1 MNSEFSFSNGL
12 YENEKEQTERMKMDI
27 FDKCYTDGGYFGQFR
42 VQNDRFF
49 TLPILEPKPG
59 HHMVF
64 HGKKVIQ
71 WSINN
76 YLGLAENEELKAY
89 AVEMAKQFGTS
100 APMGARMMTGN
111 TRRHIDL
118 ENALAE
124 FLDKEAAILFNYG
137 YLGVLGTIASLT
149 DKNDILLIDKLSHAS
164 MVDGVHLARAQYRV
178 FKHNDMDHLERQ
190 LKTANEERKGGILIV
205 TEGVFGMR
213 GDVAELPGIC
223 ELKEK
228 YGARIYVDD
237 AHGFG
242 VMGETGQGTGS
253 YFGVQDKLD
262 IYFGTFAKAFAAIG
276 GVSASATPVV
286 EWIRYNARTQVFAKS
301 LPMIYVEVLFKTLE
315 IIKNDKQRRN
325 RMWEVSNKLKAGL
338 RNLGFDVGDVP
349 SPITPVYVPAGD
361 LKIGMG
367 IIHNLREMGIFI
379 TGVMYPV
386 VPKGI
391 ILFRMIPTA
400 SHTDED
406 IDTTVK
412 AFQKVRDAMNLHVE
426 HIKSEDA

>member
-1 MNSEFSFSNGL
+1 
-12 YENEKEQTERMKMDI
+12 MDI
-27 FDKCYTDGGYFGQFR
+27 FDKCYRDGGYFGQFR
-42 VQNDRFF
+42 VRNDRFF
-49 TLPILEPKPG
+49 TMPILEPTPG
-59 HHMVF
+59 RHMVF
-64 HGKKVIQ
+64 NGKQVIQ

-76 YLGLAENEELKAY
+76 YLGLAENEEIKAF
-89 AVEMAKQFGTS
+89 AIEMAKKYGTS

-111 TRRHIDL
+111 TQRHIEL

-124 FLDKEAAILFNYG
+124 YLNKEAAILFNYG

-149 DKNDILLIDKLSHAS
+149 DNKDLILIDKLSHAS
-164 MVDGVHLARAQYRV
+164 MVDAVLMAPAQFRV
-178 FKHNDMDHLERQ
+178 FKHNDMDHLEKH
-190 LKTANEERKGGILIV
+190 LKRANRDRKGGILIV

-213 GDVAELPGIC
+213 GDAADLPGIC
-223 ELKEK
+223 DLKEK
-228 YGARIYVDD
+228 YGARLYVDD

-242 VMGETGQGTGS
+242 VMGENGQGTGS
-253 YFGVQDKLD
+253 YFGVHNKLD

-276 GVSASATPVV
+276 GVTATDKAVV

-315 IIKNDKQRRN
+315 IIKNDTARRQK
-325 RMWEVSNKLKAGL
+325 MWENSNKLKQGL
-338 RNLGFDVGDVP
+338 RNLGLEVGDVP

-361 LKIGMG
+361 LYIGME
-367 IIHNLREMGIFI
+367 IIQRMREMGIFI

-406 IDTTVK
+406 IHQTIE
-412 AFQKVRDAMNLHVE
+412 AFRKVRDEMKLNMGAV
-426 HIKSEDA
+426 KSEAA

>member
-1 MNSEFSFSNGL
+1 
-12 YENEKEQTERMKMDI
+12 MDI
-27 FDKCYTDGGYFGQFR
+27 FDKCYSDGGYFGQFR
-42 VQNDRFF
+42 VKNDRFF
-49 TLPILEPKPG
+49 TMPILEPIPG
-59 HHMVF
+59 TRMVF
-64 HGKKVIQ
+64 NGKKVVQ

-76 YLGLAENEELKAY
+76 YLGLAENEEIKAF
-89 AVEMAKQFGTS
+89 AVEMVKQYGTS
-100 APMGARMMTGN
+100 APMGSRMMTGN
-111 TRRHIDL
+111 TQRHIEL

-124 FLDKEAAILFNYG
+124 YLEKEAAILFNYG

-149 DKNDILLIDKLSHAS
+149 DNKDIILIDKLSHAS
-164 MVDGVHLARAQYRV
+164 MVDGVQMASAQFRV
-178 FKHNDMDHLERQ
+178 FRHNDMDHLEKH
-190 LKTANEERKGGILIV
+190 LKRANRDRRGGILIV

-213 GDVAELPGIC
+213 GDVADLPGIC

-228 YGARIYVDD
+228 FGARLYVDD

-242 VMGETGQGTGS
+242 VMGENGQGTGS
-253 YFGVQDKLD
+253 YFGVHDQLD

-276 GVSASATPVV
+276 GVTAADKPVV

-315 IIKNDKQRRN
+315 IIKNDKVRRQK
-325 RMWEVSNKLKAGL
+325 MWEVSNKLKDGL
-338 RNLGFDVGDVP
+338 RNLGYEVGDVP
-349 SPITPVYVPAGD
+349 SPITPVYAPAGD
-361 LKIGMG
+361 MYIGME
-367 IIHNLREMGIFI
+367 IVKRLREIGIFI

-406 IDTTVK
+406 INKTVE
-412 AFQKVRDAMNLHVE
+412 AFQKVRDDMNLNVDTVR
-426 HIKSEDA
+426 SEAA